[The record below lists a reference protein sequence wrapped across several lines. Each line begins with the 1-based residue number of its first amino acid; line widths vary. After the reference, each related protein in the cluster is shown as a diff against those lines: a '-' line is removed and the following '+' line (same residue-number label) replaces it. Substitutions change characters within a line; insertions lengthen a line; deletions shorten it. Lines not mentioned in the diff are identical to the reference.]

1 MEFIKNN
8 HYVLDIQ
15 DIGVNG
21 EGIGKLEGFTFF
33 VDKALPNETVEI
45 IATKLK
51 KSYGYGKLVN
61 IITPSPDR
69 VEPVCQVAGR
79 CGGCSLQHLLYSAQL
94 KFKTNKVA
102 QNLARIGSFENIEVL
117 PAIGMDKPIRY
128 RNKAQYPV
136 SVIDG
141 KLVCGFYAN
150 HSHRVIPCEDCLINH
165 EDNKDIINAIKA
177 FMNSCRL
184 TAYNEEEHKGFL
196 RHIVIKNSVHTDEAM
211 VCLVV
216 NAKSFKYKKE
226 LITAL
231 SAFNTIKSIVISYNT
246 DKTNVI
252 LGKTTEV
259 IYGKETITDYIDSLK
274 FNISPLS
281 FFQVN
286 PEQTEK
292 LYRTALDFADLKGE
306 ETVIDA
312 YCGIGTISLF
322 LAQRAKKVYGVEI
335 VPEAISA
342 AKENAKLNN
351 IDNTEFYVGKSEEI
365 VPMLNK
371 EKGITPDVMVVDPP
385 RKGCEES
392 LLKLMLDMSPDRIVY
407 VSCDSATLARDLKIL
422 CADKYEIKKVQP
434 VDMFPHT
441 PHVETVVLMSRI
453 YSDCDVK

>member
-441 PHVETVVLMSRI
+441 PHVECVVLMSR
-453 YSDCDVK
+453 VEK

>member
-196 RHIVIKNSVHTDEAM
+196 RHIVIKNGVHTDEAM

-441 PHVETVVLMSRI
+441 PHVECVVLMSR
-453 YSDCDVK
+453 VEK

>member
-196 RHIVIKNSVHTDEAM
+196 RHIVIKNGVHTDEAM